1 MNRKI
6 NIIFHVN
13 VNCRVDGKKC
23 NSNHWWNNSK
33 CQCECKKTHVCE
45 KKYVRNSG
53 KCICENRKYLAS
65 IMLEPN
71 ILLFQ

>member
-23 NSNHWWNNSK
+23 NSNHWWNNNK

-45 KKYVRNSG
+45 KKYVWNSS